1 VTVAG
6 RIAIIALLV
15 LALAIPIAALLVLR
29 SWVADAN
36 EDAER
41 LDARFV
47 AAAPADLSSA
57 ATPALSARRIPEEL
71 VEPQADRA
79 LANRLT
85 QLVAEQPGPSCLVV
99 EVDGRP
105 IVAHQPTTALIP
117 ASVSKAV
124 TAVAVLDHI
133 GPEERFATRLVT
145 DAPVVDGVVQGDLWI
160 VGGGDPVL
168 TSPDYAAA
176 LSRPQVRTPFEELAV
191 QLAGA
196 GITTIEGRI
205 LGDDLRYDQEREVDA
220 WPSRYVDEGSVGPLS
235 ALSVDDGRERSG
247 DSYEPSGDP
256 PRSAAEQLDA
266 ALEAAGI
273 QVNGGEARGA
283 PAPLEPQVLVEVT
296 SPPVAEIIQ
305 QMLQES
311 DNNTAELLVKE
322 LGLRIG
328 GTGTTEAG
336 ATVVRQSLEQRGLDP
351 AQFSVVDGSGLAR
364 ENLQSC
370 QAIET
375 LLDESPPGTVV
386 GDGLAVAGRSGT
398 LTNRYADSPLAGVL
412 RAKTGS
418 LNEVATLAGIVPTA
432 DGLIDFVQLLNGLP
446 IEDEAGTTL
455 QDRLVEIL
463 ATWPERPDPE
473 QVAPPAG

>member
-1 VTVAG
+1 MTVAA
-6 RIAIIALLV
+6 RIGIIALLV
-15 LALAIPIAALLVLR
+15 ITLAIPIAAVVVLTG
-29 SWVADAN
+29 WVAEAHD
-36 EDAER
+36 DAES

-47 AAAPADLSSA
+47 AAAPADLASA
-57 ATPALSARRIPEEL
+57 PTPALSTRRIPDEL

-79 LANRLT
+79 LATRLT

-105 IVAHQPTTALIP
+105 IIAHQTTTALIP
-117 ASVSKAV
+117 ASVMKVV

-145 DAPVVDGVVQGDLWI
+145 DAPVVDGVVQGDLWM

-168 TSPDYAAA
+168 ATPDYAAA
-176 LSRPQVRTPFEELAV
+176 LSRPQARTPFEELAV

-196 GITTIEGRI
+196 GITAVDGRI
-205 LGDDLRYDQEREVDA
+205 LADDLRYDQDREVDA

-247 DSYEPSGDP
+247 DDYEPSGDP
-256 PRSAAEQLDA
+256 PRTAAESLDA

-273 QVNGGEARGA
+273 QVNGGEGRAA

-322 LGLRIG
+322 LGLRLG
-328 GTGTTEAG
+328 GAGTTEAG
-336 ATVVRQSLEQRGLDP
+336 AAVVRQSLEQRGLDI
-351 AQFSVVDGSGLAR
+351 AQFAVVDGSGLAR

-370 QAIET
+370 QTLET
-375 LLDESPPGTVV
+375 LLDESSPGTVV
-386 GDGLAVAGRSGT
+386 ADGLAVAGRSGT
-398 LTNRYADSPLAGVL
+398 LTNRYGDSPLAGVL

-432 DGLIDFVQLLNGLP
+432 AGLINFAQLLNGLP
-446 IEDEAGTTL
+446 LDDEAGTTL

-463 ATWPERPDPE
+463 ATWPERPDPD
-473 QVAPPAG
+473 QVAPSGS

>member
-1 VTVAG
+1 VTVAA
-6 RIAIIALLV
+6 RIGIIALLV
-15 LALAIPIAALLVLR
+15 ITLAIPIAAVVVLTG
-29 SWVADAN
+29 WVAEAHD
-36 EDAER
+36 DAES

-47 AAAPADLSSA
+47 AAAPADLASA
-57 ATPALSARRIPEEL
+57 PTPALSTRRIPDEL

-105 IVAHQPTTALIP
+105 IIAHQTTTALIP
-117 ASVSKAV
+117 ASVMKVV

-145 DAPVVDGVVQGDLWI
+145 DAPVVDGVVQGDLWM

-168 TSPDYAAA
+168 ATPDYAAA
-176 LSRPQVRTPFEELAV
+176 LSRPQARTPFEELAV

-196 GITTIEGRI
+196 GITAVDGRI
-205 LGDDLRYDQEREVDA
+205 LADDLRYDQDREVDA

-247 DSYEPSGDP
+247 DDYEPSGDP
-256 PRSAAEQLDA
+256 PRTAAESLDA

-273 QVNGGEARGA
+273 QVNGGEGRAA

-322 LGLRIG
+322 LGLRLG
-328 GTGTTEAG
+328 GAGTTEAG
-336 ATVVRQSLEQRGLDP
+336 AAVVRQSLEQRGLDI
-351 AQFSVVDGSGLAR
+351 AQFAVVDGSGLAR

-370 QAIET
+370 QTLET
-375 LLDESPPGTVV
+375 LLDESSPGTVV
-386 GDGLAVAGRSGT
+386 ADGLAVAGRSGT
-398 LTNRYADSPLAGVL
+398 LTNRYGDSPLAGVL

-432 DGLIDFVQLLNGLP
+432 AGLINFAQLLNGLP
-446 IEDEAGTTL
+446 LDDEAGTTL

-463 ATWPERPDPE
+463 ATWPERPDPD
-473 QVAPPAG
+473 QVAPSGS

>member
-1 VTVAG
+1 VTVAA
-6 RIAIIALLV
+6 RIGIIALV
-15 LALAIPIAALLVLR
+15 VVAVAIPVAALLVLR
-29 SWVADAN
+29 SWLADAHD
-36 EDAER
+36 DAES

-47 AAAPADLSSA
+47 AAAPADLA
-57 ATPALSARRIPEEL
+57 AAPTPALSARRVPEEL

-79 LANRLT
+79 LANRLN

-117 ASVSKAV
+117 ASVMKLV

-145 DAPVVDGVVQGDLWI
+145 DAPVADGVVQGDLWI
-160 VGGGDPVL
+160 VGGGDPL
-168 TSPDYAAA
+168 LATPEYAAA
-176 LSRPQVRTPFEELAV
+176 LSRPQARTPFEELAL

-196 GITTIEGRI
+196 GITTVDGRI
-205 LGDDLRYDQEREVDA
+205 LGDDLRYDQDREVDA

-235 ALSVDDGRERSG
+235 ALSVDDGREPSG
-247 DSYEPSGDP
+247 DSFEASGDP
-256 PRSAAEQLDA
+256 PRTAAAHLDA

-273 QVNGGEARGA
+273 QVNGGEARAA
-283 PAPLEPQVLVEVT
+283 PAPLEPQVLVELT

-336 ATVVRQSLEQRGLDP
+336 AAVVHQSLEQRGLDIG
-351 AQFSVVDGSGLAR
+351 QFAVVDGSGLAR

-370 QAIET
+370 QTIET

-398 LTNRYADSPLAGVL
+398 LANRYGDSPLAGVL

-418 LNEVATLAGIVPTA
+418 LNEVATLAGLVPTA
-432 DGLIDFVQLLNGLP
+432 DGVIDFAQLLNGLP
-446 IEDEAGTTL
+446 IGDEAGTAL
-455 QDRLVEIL
+455 QDRLVEVL
-463 ATWPERPDPE
+463 ATWPERPDPAE
-473 QVAPPAG
+473 VAPPGS

>member
-1 VTVAG
+1 MTVAA
-6 RIAIIALLV
+6 RIGIIALLV
-15 LALAIPIAALLVLR
+15 ITLAIPIAAVVVLTG
-29 SWVADAN
+29 WVAEAHD
-36 EDAER
+36 DAES

-47 AAAPADLSSA
+47 AAAPADLASA
-57 ATPALSARRIPEEL
+57 PTPALSTRRIPDEL

-105 IVAHQPTTALIP
+105 IIAHQTTTALIP
-117 ASVSKAV
+117 ASVMKVV

-145 DAPVVDGVVQGDLWI
+145 DAPVVDGVVQGDLWM

-168 TSPDYAAA
+168 ATPDYAAA
-176 LSRPQVRTPFEELAV
+176 LSRPQARTPFEELAV

-196 GITTIEGRI
+196 GITAVDGRI
-205 LGDDLRYDQEREVDA
+205 LADDLRYDQDREVDA

-247 DSYEPSGDP
+247 DDYEPSGDP
-256 PRSAAEQLDA
+256 PRTAAESLDA

-273 QVNGGEARGA
+273 QVNGGEGRAA

-322 LGLRIG
+322 LGLRLG
-328 GTGTTEAG
+328 GAGTTEAG
-336 ATVVRQSLEQRGLDP
+336 AAVVRQSLEQRGLDI
-351 AQFSVVDGSGLAR
+351 AQFAVVDGSGLAR

-370 QAIET
+370 QTLET
-375 LLDESPPGTVV
+375 LLDESSPGTVV
-386 GDGLAVAGRSGT
+386 ADGLAVAGRSGT
-398 LTNRYADSPLAGVL
+398 LTNRYGDSPLAGVL

-432 DGLIDFVQLLNGLP
+432 AGLINFAQLLNGLP
-446 IEDEAGTTL
+446 LDDEAGTTL

-463 ATWPERPDPE
+463 ATWPERPDPD
-473 QVAPPAG
+473 QVAPSGS